1 MVKSRRFK
9 RSKKSKKHLHHKR
22 HKRHSTHRRK
32 VKRHSRRRRTKRV
45 KKVLGRGAGEEY
57 GMSPA
62 RAVGGRG
69 ESAYA
74 VHAFNAE
81 HKGEMSLVE
90 GDEIIVTAMHVN
102 GWWTGYKEDVD
113 GSRVEGLFPGNYM
126 VLRGRG

>member
-1 MVKSRRFK
+1 
-9 RSKKSKKHLHHKR
+9 
-22 HKRHSTHRRK
+22 
-32 VKRHSRRRRTKRV
+32 
-45 KKVLGRGAGEEY
+45 
-57 GMSPA
+57 MSPA